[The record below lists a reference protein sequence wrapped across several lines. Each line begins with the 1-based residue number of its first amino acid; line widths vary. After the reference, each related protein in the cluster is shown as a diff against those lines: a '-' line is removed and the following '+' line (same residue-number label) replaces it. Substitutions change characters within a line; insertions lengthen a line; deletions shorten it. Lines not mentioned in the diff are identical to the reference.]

1 MGYRIGICDDE
12 RSQAQGLRDM
22 TEAWA
27 RERGLSCRTELFP
40 SAEAFL
46 FACTEDSAFDILL
59 LDVEMPGMTGIDL
72 AKTLRRENS
81 RVQILFVTSHFELAG
96 EGYEVD
102 ALHYLIKPVA
112 REKLFS
118 VLDKAAQKLAE
129 EPPHVLISCQEERV
143 KLYESD
149 ILYTE
154 AFLHEIAIHTGA
166 KEYRCKEN
174 ISAFSQRLSPDFFR
188 IHRSYLVNLKKVIRI
203 GRASVTVEGGQE
215 LPLTRGKYD
224 DVNRAFIQRN

>member
-149 ILYTE
+149 ILYAE
-154 AFLHEIAIHTGA
+154 SFLHEIAIHTGA

-174 ISAFSQRLSPDFFR
+174 ISAFSQRLSPDSFPYTPLLSGESEKGDP
-188 IHRSYLVNLKKVIRI
+188 HRPCFCHIG
-203 GRASVTVEGGQE
+203 GRAGTAFGQ
-215 LPLTRGKYD
+215 G
-224 DVNRAFIQRN
+224 

>member
-27 RERGLSCRTELFP
+27 RERGLSCRTEFFP

-46 FACTEDSAFDILL
+46 FTCTEDSAFDILL

-96 EGYEVD
+96 EGYEVMPFT
-102 ALHYLIKPVA
+102 I
-112 REKLFS
+112 
-118 VLDKAAQKLAE
+118 
-129 EPPHVLISCQEERV
+129 
-143 KLYESD
+143 
-149 ILYTE
+149 
-154 AFLHEIAIHTGA
+154 
-166 KEYRCKEN
+166 
-174 ISAFSQRLSPDFFR
+174 
-188 IHRSYLVNLKKVIRI
+188 
-203 GRASVTVEGGQE
+203 
-215 LPLTRGKYD
+215 
-224 DVNRAFIQRN
+224 

>member
-12 RSQAQGLRDM
+12 RTQAQGLRDM

-81 RVQILFVTSHFELAG
+81 RVQILFVTSHFELVG

-129 EPPHVLISCQEERV
+129 EPPHVLISCQEER
-143 KLYESD
+143 
-149 ILYTE
+149 
-154 AFLHEIAIHTGA
+154 
-166 KEYRCKEN
+166 EN

-203 GRASVTVEGGQE
+203 GRASVTLEGGQE
-215 LPLTRGKYD
+215 LPLARGKYD

>member
-46 FACTEDSAFDILL
+46 FTCTEDSAFDILL

-129 EPPHVLISCQEERV
+129 EPPHVLISCQGERV
-143 KLYESD
+143 KL
-149 ILYTE
+149 
-154 AFLHEIAIHTGA
+154 
-166 KEYRCKEN
+166 
-174 ISAFSQRLSPDFFR
+174 
-188 IHRSYLVNLKKVIRI
+188 
-203 GRASVTVEGGQE
+203 
-215 LPLTRGKYD
+215 
-224 DVNRAFIQRN
+224 